1 MKEAVKQTYKD
12 FDELPAILQADHI
25 INVTGLSRAKIYG
38 DLFKQPGF
46 PVITCGRRKIVPK
59 EAFLRWLERQMGNNE

>member
-1 MKEAVKQTYKD
+1 MKSAQAFNS

-25 INVTGLSRAKIYG
+25 ISVTGLSRAKIYG